1 MLPRLTGVIPPHNT
15 PFTPGSQDL
24 DEQVRDQTAAAL
36 RQAGGL
42 QAVLA

>member
-1 MLPRLTGVIPPHNT
+1 MLLRLTGIIPPDNT

-24 DEQVRDQTAAAL
+24 DEQVRDQTAAL